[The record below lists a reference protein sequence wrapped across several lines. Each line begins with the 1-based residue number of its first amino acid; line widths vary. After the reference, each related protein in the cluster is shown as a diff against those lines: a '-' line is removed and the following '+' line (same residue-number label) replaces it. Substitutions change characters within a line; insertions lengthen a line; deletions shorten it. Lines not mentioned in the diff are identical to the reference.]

1 MGAGAGGR
9 HHAGILAVGDAMTRY
24 TVKVFR
30 GASFFPD
37 RTLKTHSRGR
47 ADRRMEH
54 LRAEGFSPKLV
65 TIPEAR

>member
-1 MGAGAGGR
+1 
-9 HHAGILAVGDAMTRY
+9 MTRY
-24 TVKVFR
+24 TVKVYK

-54 LRAEGFSPKLV
+54 LRAEGFTPKLV
-65 TIPEAR
+65 AIPEVR